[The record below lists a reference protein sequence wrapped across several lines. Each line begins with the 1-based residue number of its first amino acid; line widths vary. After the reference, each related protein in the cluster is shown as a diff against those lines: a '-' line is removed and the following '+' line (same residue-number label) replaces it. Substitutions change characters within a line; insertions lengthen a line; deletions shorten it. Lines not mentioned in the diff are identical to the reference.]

1 MNPME
6 KSYPN
11 TPVLVPG
18 RSPESKLPSLSGIAG
33 QLDMHAPAKGGWIH
47 SLPFALHD
55 TTAGSESELQAIVKG
70 RRMDV
75 DLPITIEQSNYFANI
90 IKWITSGEAPRKAV
104 TDLERWLAGNVEGVW
119 ENSWVRFPA
128 RLLDPYAKRIL
139 DLDLLADKSSPQ
151 NGLRSDAVR
160 FIFHQRGEETIR
172 VPVSYLLKL
181 SLADVLGGERA
192 LPAAIRQT
200 GENLMNHFLS
210 DNSSPETFSFYV
222 VPLRPESGMGQA
234 LARETARRF
243 LLTQLLMLHA
253 NEVFQLRATG
263 QEAMI
268 YSAPHPPVRQ
278 KELNDCISDAYYRE
292 LFMSPCLSGWCK
304 GEEKHQYMGLCHEV
318 LSRSQ
323 LNGVAK
329 LREAGIINRNLV
341 VLPNT
346 SNISLANNGTHVS
359 LGSRKLTG
367 CLKDS
372 SSGFT
377 RVEEKYLGDLVIK
390 FTEHFLPLFAGT
402 YSAAPY
408 RVDFWDFHPEKL
420 LGFLPHELDYTHLRM
435 IWRRWRKKASTKVFG
450 HPITPFGPRWFD
462 RILSA
467 LFGLKGDFLPDFRL
481 VDYFVALMSTERSPA
496 LDGQVGNG
504 ERLKQ
509 DLAHLGVFNCKMA
522 LYQLVRLREYHVMGF
537 SGFEMRIHSLF
548 ESHSGDMGPA
558 VDLQLLVTAL
568 AFKYIAQGKLEH
580 GDIPD
585 QAFVE
590 SERRQIFFGAA
601 IGIPT
606 FYVSMK
612 SRNALLK
619 RILRETFHVRA
630 SRRYPGYWRVYSLEY
645 RKALLRILRQE
656 AADLVEMLDLEDIL
670 QDLQL
675 RLDDPE
681 RHSAAGKITRG
692 ILGDLDSREALRM
705 KGREF
710 NQEAERCYR
719 NDLRIRQTREALDSL
734 EADLENSEGAFFL
747 RGSVLPKELFHVV
760 GCEDPL
766 RFLRMVK
773 QDVLEGTITPDELR
787 ELIHLVLTCIHCDI
801 QGAKAALNESSG
813 DHGHEAPIH
822 RAANG

>member
-6 KSYPN
+6 KFYPN
-11 TPVLVPG
+11 MPVLIPG
-18 RSPESKLPSLSGIAG
+18 RSADSTLPTLSGIAG
-33 QLDMHAPAKGGWIH
+33 QLDIHTPAEGGWIH

-55 TTAGSESELQAIVKG
+55 ATAGSETELQAIVKG

-75 DLPITIEQSNYFANI
+75 DLPLTIEQSNYFAHI
-90 IKWITSGEAPRKAV
+90 IKRITSGEASRKAV
-104 TDLERWLAGNVEGVW
+104 TDLERWLAGNAEGVW

-128 RLLDPYAKRIL
+128 GLLSSHARRIL
-139 DLDLLADKSSPQ
+139 DLDLLADKSDPQ
-151 NGLRSDAVR
+151 SGLRSDVGR
-160 FIFHQRGEETIR
+160 FIFQQRGDETLR

-181 SLADVLGGERA
+181 SLADVLGGERR
-192 LPAAIRQT
+192 LPEVVRQT
-200 GENLMNHFLS
+200 GEYLLNHFLS
-210 DNSSPETFSFYV
+210 DNSSPETFSFHV
-222 VPLRPESGMGQA
+222 VPLRPETGMGRA
-234 LARETARRF
+234 LARETSRRF

-268 YSAPHPPVRQ
+268 YSAPHPPTRQ

-359 LGSRKLTG
+359 LGSRKLMR

-377 RVEEKYLGDLVIK
+377 RMEEKYLGDLIIK

-435 IWRRWRKKASTKVFG
+435 IWRRWRKKARTKILG

-496 LDGQVGNG
+496 LDGRMGNG

-522 LYQLVRLREYHVMGF
+522 LYQMVRLREYHVMGF

-580 GDIPD
+580 ADIPD
-585 QAFVE
+585 EPFVE

-645 RKALLRILRQE
+645 RKALLRILRE
-656 AADLVEMLDLEDIL
+656 DAADLVEMFELKDLL
-670 QDLQL
+670 QDVQC
-675 RLDDPE
+675 RLDDPG

-692 ILGDLDSREALRM
+692 ILGERDSQAALRM

-710 NQEAERCYR
+710 NQEAERFYR
-719 NDLRIRQTREALDSL
+719 DTLRIRQTREALDAL
-734 EADLENSEGAFFL
+734 EEDLGKYGAMFFPPGAAL
-747 RGSVLPKELFHVV
+747 LDKLFHA
-760 GCEDPL
+760 GECEDPV

-787 ELIHLVLTCIHCDI
+787 LLIHLVLT
-801 QGAKAALNESSG
+801 
-813 DHGHEAPIH
+813 
-822 RAANG
+822 